1 MIFLNITALKKA
13 FFNAFEKTAKTPV
26 KPLQNECQILT
37 FYKIIMYAIA
47 QQVTII
53 KNCKT
58 ATELVTA
65 RQELESL
72 YSFSDLTFAMFKIKL
87 QQLFLNDKI

>member
-1 MIFLNITALKKA
+1 
-13 FFNAFEKTAKTPV
+13 
-26 KPLQNECQILT
+26 
-37 FYKIIMYAIA
+37 MYATV
-47 QQVTII
+47 QQITII

-65 RQELESL
+65 RQELENIF
-72 YSFSDLTFAMFKIKL
+72 SFSDLAFAMFKIKL